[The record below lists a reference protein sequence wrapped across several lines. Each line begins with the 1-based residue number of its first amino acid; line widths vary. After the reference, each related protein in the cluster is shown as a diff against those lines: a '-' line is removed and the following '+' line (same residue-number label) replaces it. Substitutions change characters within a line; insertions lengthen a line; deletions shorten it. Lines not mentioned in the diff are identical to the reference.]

1 MRLPD
6 DVFASV
12 VAERAKFGAVPTPTE
27 LGILLNR
34 VAWAHRDHKD
44 GKFGVSRKVGGV
56 VVPFPGGGTIAQD
69 VLMLPH
75 GPYWDVLDRAGAD
88 AAPVQGESGIIT
100 DPRRYWVAPVD
111 PMPTDTPG
119 PEPTDPVPEP
129 TDPPAPSP
137 EIAALMAH
145 VQTLEGR
152 YDQLVLETETFVMT
166 VKTALANAD
175 PSQWEAAGKV
185 AFWPV
190 TLPLRRRG

>member
-34 VAWAHRDHKD
+34 VAWTHRDHKN

-129 TDPPAPSP
+129 TEPPAPSA
-137 EIAALMAH
+137 EIAALTARIEA
-145 VQTLEGR
+145 LEGR
-152 YDQLVLETETFVMT
+152 CAQLIRETAAFVS
-166 VKTALANAD
+166 VVEAALANAD
-175 PSQWEAAGKV
+175 PSQWEAAGTV
-185 AFWPV
+185 GWWGV
-190 TLPLRRRG
+190 TLPLRRR

>member
-1 MRLPD
+1 MTLPD

-34 VAWAHRDHKD
+34 VAWTHRDHKN

-119 PEPTDPVPEP
+119 PEPTDPTEP
-129 TDPPAPSP
+129 TDPPAPSA
-137 EIAALMAH
+137 EIAALTARIEA
-145 VQTLEGR
+145 LEGR
-152 YDQLVLETETFVMT
+152 CAQLIRETAAFVLVVEA
-166 VKTALANAD
+166 ALANAD
-175 PSQWEAAGKV
+175 PSQWEAAGKIG
-185 AFWPV
+185 WWGV
-190 TLPLRRRG
+190 TLPLRRR